1 MIWEELTMANFGML
15 NNLVSIMGM
24 ARRNPQQAVMQ
35 LLQQG
40 VQNGRINQQQYS
52 MLMNGMQNGGNPNQ
66 IIQQM
71 LNSGMVS
78 QQDYESA
85 RQDAATFR

>member
-1 MIWEELTMANFGML
+1 MANFGML

>member
-1 MIWEELTMANFGML
+1 MGNFGML
-15 NNLVSIMGM
+15 GNLASVLGM

-40 VQNGRINQQQYS
+40 AQNGQINQQQYNI
-52 MLMNGMQNGGNPNQ
+52 LMSGIQNGGNPNQ

-85 RQDAATFR
+85 RQNAATFR

>member
-1 MIWEELTMANFGML
+1 MANFGML
-15 NNLVSIMGM
+15 SNLSSIMSM
-24 ARRNPQQAVMQ
+24 ARRNPQQVVMQ

-40 VQNGRINQQQYS
+40 VNNGRINQQQYNL
-52 MLMNGMQNGGNPNQ
+52 LMNGIQNGGNPNQ

-71 LNSGMVS
+71 LNSGVVS

-85 RQDAATFR
+85 RQNAATFR